1 MAGAGVAISSNSGG
15 TRDHSLDAARSL
27 LMILGVPYHAALIYT
42 PGYDWVI
49 NSPDGI
55 PWIGL
60 LADVIHSF
68 RMPAFFLISGLLI
81 AHSLRRHGPRATLTS
96 RASRLLVPLVAMA
109 ATLNVAQLWMEK
121 RAIDPA
127 LIAVEFLTRTI
138 PTAFWSG
145 ALVYH
150 LWFLVE
156 LFISVLALC
165 LAYPLLVALHRRMAE
180 RAPGLARR
188 LAEPPGWLPPA
199 LLSLVM
205 IGVLGFDNISL
216 RLVKPLVPT
225 NSTAVSLV
233 TSAGFFGVG
242 VLIAHWPGGAGR
254 YAKASW
260 GVALTFLLCF
270 SLHTGMIGIQKPM
283 PIRFLDE
290 ALRAVAAWT
299 AFRFVLGLTRAYFT
313 AESRR
318 VRALSQASY
327 TIYLLHHLVVMAAG
341 FALLALPAPPLLEF
355 AGITAVGL
363 FVPLAV
369 HHGLVRRSPAL
380 RFLMNGVPPGRK
392 KEAAEPARRREAMA
406 RRSG

>member
-1 MAGAGVAISSNSGG
+1 MAAAGLSIGMGN

-42 PGYDWVI
+42 PGYDWVM

-55 PWIGL
+55 AWIGL
-60 LADVIHSF
+60 FADFIHSF

-81 AHSLRRHGPRATLTS
+81 THSLRRHGPREVLTS
-96 RASRLLVPLVAMA
+96 RASRLLVPLVAMTV
-109 ATLNVAQLWMEK
+109 TLNVAQLWMES
-121 RAIDPA
+121 RAIDPGLTA
-127 LIAVEFLTRTI
+127 AEFITQTI

-145 ALVYH
+145 GLVYH

-165 LAYPLLVALHRRMAE
+165 LAYPLLVALHRRLAE
-180 RAPGLARR
+180 RAPGLARW
-188 LAEPPGWLPPA
+188 LADPPDWLPPL

-205 IGVLGFDNISL
+205 MGVLGFDNISDL
-216 RLVKPLVPT
+216 LVTPLVPT
-225 NSTAVSLV
+225 NSTAVSIV
-233 TSAGFFGVG
+233 TSAGFFTVG
-242 VLIAHWPGGAGR
+242 VLIAHWPGGAAR

-260 GVALTFLLCF
+260 GVALTYLVCF
-270 SLHTGMIGIQKPM
+270 AIHIGMVGVEKPM
-283 PIRFLDE
+283 PVRFLDE
-290 ALRAVAAWT
+290 ALRAIAAWS
-299 AFRFVLGLTRAYFT
+299 AFRFVLGLTQSFFS

-341 FALLALPAPPLLEF
+341 FALLAVTAPPLLEF
-355 AGITAVGL
+355 AVITAVGL
-363 FVPLAV
+363 FVPLVV

-380 RFLMNGVPPGRK
+380 RFLMNGVPPGEAK
-392 KEAAEPARRREAMA
+392 KQSGPARSREAMA
-406 RRSG
+406 RRTG